1 MKFEDELTDCVS
13 CPRECHADRVN
24 GKPGYCKSGS
34 SFSIASICLH
44 KGEEPVIS
52 GENGICNVFFPHCNL
67 QCTFCQNYQISRN
80 EEKSVAYEM
89 KFTDLVQRIVKI
101 LDTGCNL
108 LGFVSPSHFVPQMK
122 AVIYALHEQG
132 KKPVIVYNSNGYDK
146 VETLGSLEGMIDVYL
161 PDFKYSD
168 AKLSKEL
175 SDASDYPV
183 IALKAI
189 REMVRQKGVS
199 LRLNDDGQAEAGII
213 IRHLV
218 LPGYIENSKEVLR
231 LIADEISPSLHISLM
246 SQYYPTPA
254 VMDHPQIGRFIT
266 EKEYSEVVEEMERL
280 GFSRGWIQG
289 YNSAEHYRPDFF
301 KEHPFE

>member
-1 MKFEDELTDCVS
+1 MKFINELSDCAN
-13 CPRECHADRVN
+13 CPRECHADRVI
-24 GKPGYCKSGS
+24 GKLGYCKSS
-34 SFSIASICLH
+34 AAFSIASICLH
-44 KGEEPVIS
+44 KGEEPVIR
-52 GENGICNVFFPHCNL
+52 GENGICNVFFTHCNL
-67 QCTFCQNYQISRN
+67 QCTFCQNYQVSRN

-89 KFTDLVQRIVKI
+89 TLTDVVQSIVKI

-108 LGFVSPSHFVPQMK
+108 LGFVSPSHFIPQMK
-122 AVIYALHEQG
+122 AIIYALHEQG
-132 KKPVIVYNSNGYDK
+132 RSPVVIYNSNGYDK
-146 VETLGSLEGMIDVYL
+146 VETIKSLEGLIDVYL

-183 IALKAI
+183 IARKAI
-189 REMVRQKGVS
+189 KEMVRQKGIS
-199 LRLNDDGQAEAGII
+199 LRLNNDGQAESGVI

-231 LIADEISPSLHISLM
+231 LIADEISPLIHISLM

-254 VMDHPQIGRFIT
+254 VMNHPRIGSFIT
-266 EKEYSEVVEEMERL
+266 EKEYSEVIEEMELL
-280 GFSRGWIQG
+280 GFSRGWIQE
-289 YNSAEHYRPDFF
+289 YSSAEHYCPDFF